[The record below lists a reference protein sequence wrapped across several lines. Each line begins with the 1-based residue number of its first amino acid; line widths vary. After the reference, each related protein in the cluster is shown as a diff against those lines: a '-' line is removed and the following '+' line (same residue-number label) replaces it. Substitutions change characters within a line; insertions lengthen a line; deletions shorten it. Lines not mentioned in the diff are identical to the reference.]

1 MSGHS
6 RWAGIKHKKAIID
19 SKRGRVFTRI
29 GREIAIAAREG
40 GGNPEN
46 NARLRKAVD
55 DAREANMPQENVKRA
70 IQKGTGEIP
79 GAMIEEIRYEGYAAG
94 GVALL
99 VEVTTDNK
107 NRTGSEIRGIFS
119 EHGGN
124 MAEVGSVSWMF
135 SLKGYLTVE
144 KNKVREE
151 SLLELVL
158 DAGAEDMKSS
168 DEDLYEIITE
178 PADFEKVKKSLESH
192 SIPILHHEIT
202 QISKNLTP
210 VTGATA
216 EKVLSLIQ
224 ALEEQEDVKTVY
236 SNFDIPKEILLKQG
250 S

>member
-19 SKRGRVFTRI
+19 SKRGKVFTRI

-224 ALEEQEDVKTVY
+224 ALEEQEDVKTVC